1 MKERRSGA
9 SRRKEAPN
17 QNMKAIRKLMSFLTI
32 ICCLAGSLAPLY
44 AEASEEVPR
53 IVFTNEPKDSPDL
66 TVTKDVVSQT
76 SLPETEQGREFTFY
90 LMLDGKAARNMIYHK
105 YDQNGTEVFDG
116 DITVAGIV
124 VGKENFATGSSDG
137 SFTLQDGYS
146 AKFLSEESDGLLGKG
161 TRCEIIEDL
170 TDLPRYTQTKPEGG
184 ASALIPNMPVN
195 GKTVAFENTYGGTKK
210 AGLEVQKRVLPMS
223 FDGGQDD
230 YPIPDSMMPEQGF
243 PFLLK
248 IENKVAAH
256 EPYTLI
262 KGDTGAQQA
271 GATNADGLFWLED
284 GDKAV
289 FTGEKIKAGVDYEV
303 MEVDLP
309 QDWRAAGTY
318 RVSNPN
324 ETVEIV
330 DQNRVKHTYKVAA
343 RDAGNTKDGAKSCF
357 ENALASFA
365 VSKRMRDG
373 STPETD
379 FTFELT
385 NEDHALWP
393 NAKYFVYNIRT
404 KELVRDKIGDAE
416 RDYHTTSD
424 KGLFTLKPGQIAI
437 FFGFSHNDKY
447 NVREI
452 KVAGEQE
459 TDSPEETD
467 TGTKSDQVQVSGTD
481 QKTGD
486 GETTGGGSGQG
497 TGNGETTGEGSGQG
511 TGNGETTGDGSGQGT
526 GNGETT
532 GEGSGQGTGNV
543 ASTGGGSTQDQ
554 KPQYTQVM
562 PAKLS
567 GYRNQTVTDALIELP
582 FENKLSPGGLT
593 VTKTVVNES
602 GEAPFDPDVKF
613 KFILYRIEEGKDPIL
628 QTEKEYIVE
637 LEGEEFKTNT
647 DETDGSFFLAENQ
660 TATFTDLE
668 PGTYMVTE
676 DVTDTPEYSVVPE
689 APEGNSQ
696 KTISQTKVLADGQNA
711 NFVFTNYYNPKRL
724 DLRIKKVDPD
734 GKPLKGVEFE
744 LYRNAELTNAV
755 AYTAGRDGAEPESRL
770 NNGDRIDSD
779 SSLNN
784 EDGIQYGDIGNT
796 QPDDPDDT
804 QSRSDGTKDDAPD
817 DPKTDPEPEKVRYT
831 AATDKDGIITFEN
844 LKPGTY
850 YLKETKSV
858 GGYLILPKE
867 ITIVVTRGADGLQ
880 ATVEGGRYD
889 KKDPDPIG
897 PIQVDNVKN
906 QVEITVINTKLYEL
920 PSAGGRGIYWYM
932 IGGVLLMM
940 AAALILY
947 KNKGMRE
954 VPED

>member
-90 LMLDGKAARNMIYHK
+90 LMLDGKAAKNMIYHK

-124 VGKENFATGSSDG
+124 VGKKNFTTGSSDG

-184 ASALIPNMPVN
+184 ASAVIPNMPVN

-230 YPIPDSMMPEQGF
+230 YSIPDSMMPEQGF
-243 PFLLK
+243 PFLLE

-262 KGDTGAQQA
+262 KGDTGAEQA

-284 GDKAV
+284 GDNAV

-309 QDWRAAGTY
+309 QDWRAAGAY

-330 DQNRVKHTYKVAA
+330 DQNQVKHTYKVAA
-343 RDAGNTKDGAKSCF
+343 RDAGNTKDGAKPCF

-424 KGLFTLKPGQIAI
+424 KGLFTLKPGQIAV
-437 FFGFSHNDKY
+437 FFGFRHKDKY

-467 TGTKSDQVQVSGTD
+467 TGTKADQVQVSGTD

-486 GETTGGGSGQG
+486 GAPTEGGSGQG
-497 TGNGETTGEGSGQG
+497 TGNA
-511 TGNGETTGDGSGQGT
+511 
-526 GNGETT
+526 
-532 GEGSGQGTGNV
+532 
-543 ASTGGGSTQDQ
+543 ASTGDGSTQDQ
-554 KPQYTQVM
+554 KPQYTQVL

-567 GYRNQTVTDALIELP
+567 GYRNQVVTDAFIELP

-755 AYTAGRDGAEPESRL
+755 AYTAGRDEA
-770 NNGDRIDSD
+770 DAD

-784 EDGIQYGDIGNT
+784 EDGVQ
-796 QPDDPDDT
+796 DDPNEE
-804 QSRSDGTKDDAPD
+804 
-817 DPKTDPEPEKVRYT
+817 PKTDPEPEKVRYT

-867 ITIVVTRGADGLQ
+867 ITIVVTRDAEGLR
-880 ATVEGGRYD
+880 AEVEGGRYD

-947 KNKGMRE
+947 KNKRMRE